1 MEESKIQSYLI
12 RELKKKGWFVRK
24 IARTNSPGDPDIF
37 TYKDGCVVWIETK
50 KSGRIADPLQEYKRK
65 EIVSYGM
72 ESIVIAGI
80 EEAYNY
86 ISSI

>member
-1 MEESKIQSYLI
+1 M

-37 TYKDGCVVWIETK
+37 TFKDGRVVWIETK

-72 ESIVIAGI
+72 ASIVIAGI
-80 EEAYNY
+80 EEAHKYVY
-86 ISSI
+86 SV

>member
-12 RELKKKGWFVRK
+12 RELKKRGWFVRK

-37 TYKDGCVVWIETK
+37 TYKEGRVVWIETK
-50 KSGRIADPLQEYKRK
+50 KSGRKADPLQEYKRR
-65 EIVSYGM
+65 EIMSHGM

-80 EEAYNY
+80 EESYTY
-86 ISSI
+86 VSSL

>member
-12 RELKKKGWFVRK
+12 RELKKRGWFVRK

-37 TYKDGCVVWIETK
+37 TYKNGRVVWIETK

-72 ESIVIAGI
+72 ESIVLAGI
-80 EEAYNY
+80 DEAYRY
-86 ISSI
+86 VSSI

>member
-24 IARTNSPGDPDIF
+24 IARTNSPGDPDLF
-37 TYKDGCVVWIETK
+37 TFKEGRVVWIEIK

-80 EEAYNY
+80 EEAYMY
-86 ISSI
+86 INSL